1 MYTDEIRGFDLQTQ
15 KPETYN
21 CILQFNLNSPTTNV
35 PFLNNIHFPLALSLA
50 YNHIK
55 CLKIPKGE
63 TEAVNL
69 GRADNTMT
77 KQLSSCQVV
86 CVHDCQHVV

>member
-1 MYTDEIRGFDLQTQ
+1 MYTEEIRGSDLQTQ

-50 YNHIK
+50 YNHK
-55 CLKIPKGE
+55 MFEDTKGGNRSRKSRKDRQYNDQP
-63 TEAVNL
+63 TV
-69 GRADNTMT
+69 
-77 KQLSSCQVV
+77 KLSSGMCS
-86 CVHDCQHVV
+86 

>member
-1 MYTDEIRGFDLQTQ
+1 MYTDEIRGSDLQTQ

-63 TEAVNL
+63 ISIRNRRMTEN
-69 GRADNTMT
+69 GQK
-77 KQLSSCQVV
+77 KQTIIYEGKPVI
-86 CVHDCQHVV
+86 